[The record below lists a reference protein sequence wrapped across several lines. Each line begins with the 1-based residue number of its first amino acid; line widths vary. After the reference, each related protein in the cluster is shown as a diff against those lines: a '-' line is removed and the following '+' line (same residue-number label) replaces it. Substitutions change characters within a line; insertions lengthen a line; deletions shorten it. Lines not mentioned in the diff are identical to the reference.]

1 MEQNEKC
8 PACTSNVYT
17 SKQNG
22 YEFFE
27 CPVCGRFELK
37 WPVEYCAFNRNHLAA
52 YLVYHSYKNDATKIK
67 SEYRYHTVRDKEW
80 CDEYRKKFQQGNKSQ
95 GHPVH
100 MDKSIIESWYPKTF
114 SERVDNILLYI
125 AHHTEHIGQSL
136 QLPVNQLL
144 NVLFVDK
151 QILDENVFSKTRGQ
165 WIERTSDEFIPEANY
180 MLRFLKEKKYVE
192 ADEFLGMDNFSV
204 VLTPEGYAR
213 VDELQ
218 KYSANGRNV
227 LVAMSFNDTQKLR
240 EAIRKGIADAGYN
253 AIFIDEVQ
261 HNDFITPELLKYIK
275 DSKFV
280 VADLTHQNNGAYFEE
295 GYAMGLGKP
304 VIQLCKKDVKLHFDI
319 AQKNTIM
326 WETEEDIP
334 QKLCNRI
341 KATIE

>member
-1 MEQNEKC
+1 MGENMKC

-17 SKQNG
+17 SKQDS

-37 WPVEYCAFNRNHLAA
+37 YPVEHCTFNRNHLAA
-52 YLVYHSYKNDATKIK
+52 YLVYHCYKNEASKIK

-80 CDEYRKKFQQGNKSQ
+80 CDKYRKEFED
-95 GHPVH
+95 GHNIAGQPVH
-100 MDKSIIESWYPKTF
+100 MDESIIENWYPKTF

-125 AHHTEHIGQSL
+125 AHHTEHIGQPL
-136 QLPVNQLL
+136 QLSVNRLL

-151 QILDENVFSKTRGQ
+151 QVLDENFSSKTRGQ
-165 WIERTSDEFIPEANY
+165 WIERSPDEFIQEANY
-180 MLRFLKEKKYVE
+180 MLRFLKKKNYIE
-192 ADEFLGMDNFSV
+192 TDEFKELKTHSV
-204 VLTPEGYAR
+204 ILTPEGYAR

-227 LVAMSFNDTQKLR
+227 LVAMSFKDTTKLR
-240 EAIRKGIADAGYN
+240 EAIRKGIADAGYY

-326 WETEEDIP
+326 WETEDDIP